1 MRGWSTF
8 PRYLCLDYSGR
19 QFQVEFVEQDLLM
32 IGRSGDAAFSD
43 FDAITER
50 KHDIHQTDLTE
61 I

>member
-1 MRGWSTF
+1 M
-8 PRYLCLDYSGR
+8 
-19 QFQVEFVEQDLLM
+19 EFVEQDLLM

-50 KHDIHQTDLTE
+50 KHDIHQPDLTE